1 MTMTLPA
8 VPTVREAGGSL
19 ASDLRGVRVVW
30 RRELI
35 RFSRDRTR
43 MITSLIQPVL
53 FLFILGTGLS
63 SIARSTAGISFKTFM
78 FPGIIGMTVLFT
90 SVFSAMSIVWD
101 REFGFLREMLVAP
114 VKRWSIV
121 LGKCFGGMTVA
132 TIQGVIFLCL
142 AGTVGVPYSPVMLI
156 ELVGEMALMAFA
168 LTAFGA
174 LIASRIQ
181 QMQSFQVV
189 TQFFVMPM
197 FFLSGAMFPLSG
209 LPEWLTAL
217 TKIDPLTY
225 AVDPLR
231 EAVFSHLNVSPVA
244 QHALDPG
251 VSWNGWRLPVPAEL
265 AIVAVMAALLLGA
278 AMIAFSKTD

>member
-19 ASDLRGVRVVW
+19 ASDLRGLRVVW

-168 LTAFGA
+168 LTAFGV

-265 AIVAVMAALLLGA
+265 GIVAVMAALLLGA

>member
-1 MTMTLPA
+1 MTVTLPA
-8 VPTVREAGGSL
+8 VASVREAGGTF
-19 ASDLRGVRVVW
+19 ASDLRGIRVVW

-53 FLFILGTGLS
+53 FLFVLGTGLS
-63 SIARSTAGISFKTFM
+63 TIARPTAGVSFKTFM

-90 SVFSAMSIVWD
+90 AVFSAMSIVWD

-132 TIQGVIFLCL
+132 TVQGVIFLCL
-142 AGTVGVPYSPVMLI
+142 AGAVGVPYAPVMLI

-168 LTAFGA
+168 LTAFGI
-174 LIASRIQ
+174 LLASRIQ

-209 LPEWLTAL
+209 LPSWLTAL
-217 TKIDPLTY
+217 TKIDPLSY

-231 EAVFSHLNVSPVA
+231 RAVFNQLHVSPA
-244 QHALDPG
+244 ALRALDPG
-251 VSWNGWRLPVPAEL
+251 ISWDGWRLPVPLEL
-265 AIVAVMAALLLGA
+265 GIVAAMAALLLGA
-278 AMIAFSKTD
+278 AMVAFSRTD